1 MEKTQ
6 RKILI
11 AIMLIIILV
20 IICITILLIYFV
32 KNNEDITN
40 NKQETAKNEYENV
53 FYEIDEIEVDNKIRL
68 VDSQNQ
74 NYGIDLYFSTA
85 LLVVHHIPVR
95 GTIGLLIIRT
105 RGQLIVIP
113 LGKE

>member
-1 MEKTQ
+1 MESTY
-6 RKILI
+6 I
-11 AIMLIIILV
+11 
-20 IICITILLIYFV
+20 
-32 KNNEDITN
+32 
-40 NKQETAKNEYENV
+40 
-53 FYEIDEIEVDNKIRL
+53 
-68 VDSQNQ
+68 
-74 NYGIDLYFSTA
+74 FSTA

>member
-1 MEKTQ
+1 MNETDK
-6 RKILI
+6 KISHCQISKLWNRPI
-11 AIMLIIILV
+11 
-20 IICITILLIYFV
+20 
-32 KNNEDITN
+32 
-40 NKQETAKNEYENV
+40 
-53 FYEIDEIEVDNKIRL
+53 
-68 VDSQNQ
+68 
-74 NYGIDLYFSTA
+74 FSTA